1 MALVIFLSSRE
12 LKKEDTEKPEHCDLQ
27 LERKVRVPVRVP
39 DSMRPVMSA
48 FQVTGRGRHLSWAA
62 QQVAQRAPLD
72 LCTITGMLI
81 SQFRWKAMIKPWQR
95 TAETCRARVLNF

>member
-12 LKKEDTEKPEHCDLQ
+12 LKKEDAEKPEHCDLQ
-27 LERKVRVPVRVP
+27 LERKVRVL
-39 DSMRPVMSA
+39 DSMSPVMSA

-72 LCTITGMLI
+72 LCTITGMLT
-81 SQFRWKAMIKPWQR
+81 SQFRWKTMIKPWQR